1 MVRYKNIGD
10 KEYQNCKDVDN
21 LTNNTNEE
29 FIKYKNVLIGDI
41 IKFGLN
47 RHERPVQL
55 RQTSEFE
62 TVH

>member
-21 LTNNTNEE
+21 LTNDTNEE
-29 FIKYKNVLIGDI
+29 FNKYKNVSNGDI

-47 RHERPVQL
+47 RFHMYKKMKYNVMALEV
-55 RQTSEFE
+55 
-62 TVH
+62 

>member
-29 FIKYKNVLIGDI
+29 FNKYKKVSTRDI

-47 RHERPVQL
+47 RFQMYKKLKYNVMALEV
-55 RQTSEFE
+55 
-62 TVH
+62 

>member
-29 FIKYKNVLIGDI
+29 FNKYKNVLIGDI

-47 RHERPVQL
+47 RFHMYKKMKYNVMALEV
-55 RQTSEFE
+55 
-62 TVH
+62 

>member
-29 FIKYKNVLIGDI
+29 FNKYKNVSIGDI

-47 RHERPVQL
+47 RFHMYKKMKYNVMALEV
-55 RQTSEFE
+55 
-62 TVH
+62 